1 MDHLSLGV
9 FDQVVRAGE
18 VDHLPK
24 LRCGVERPL
33 AETLARRQGVAD
45 DDEQCRDRAQ
55 DRCQEPG
62 RSCGDQGDAFRVL
75 TAQRPW
81 RHTQADVGHDHQGG
95 DHDDECNPRRPA
107 VTRGQRSHCHV
118 TDQRDRR
125 DGRDC
130 RQQEQNVYVPR
141 PILQNAKQQFRPL
154 LVAVAFL
161 AELVDPSLGHTGHR
175 RLSGDQQPRHDDQ
188 RDGDQHQP
196 EIHRA
201 APQLSSSSSCR
212 ANILAYSS
220 SVAWSYPSR

>member
-1 MDHLSLGV
+1 MDHLPLGV
-9 FDQVVRAGE
+9 FDQVVRASK
-18 VDHLPK
+18 VDHFAK
-24 LRCGVERPL
+24 LRCSVERPL
-33 AETLARRQGVAD
+33 AEALPRRQGVAD
-45 DDEQCRDRAQ
+45 DDEQRRDRAQ
-55 DRCQEPG
+55 DRRQEPG
-62 RSCGDQGDAFRVL
+62 RSCGDQGDALRVL
-75 TAQRPW
+75 AAQRPW
-81 RHTQADVGHDHQGG
+81 RHTQADVGHDHKSS

-107 VTRGQRSHCHV
+107 VTRGQRPHRHV

-125 DGRDC
+125 DGRDR
-130 RQQEQNVYVPR
+130 RQQEQDVHIPR
-141 PILQNAKQQFRPL
+141 SVLQNAEQKLRPL
-154 LVAVAFL
+154 LVPVTFF
-161 AELVDPSLGHTGHR
+161 AELVDPSLRHTRHR